1 MSRTIDFAVLTK
13 SAKHHELC
21 IAGID
26 WNTGEFIRIVTL
38 DKDTDGAVPKDKFHY
53 ENGKEIACFD
63 LIKISVSAHDGNE
76 LQPENLIWDQSTK
89 IDFIKKVN
97 LHDVLEKHPAEKQ
110 DFIFGDTYSYTN
122 LQTLE
127 KTKKSLILAEVE
139 DFQVYLV
146 DVTYKDEVTGE
157 LKTITKTKAKFSYNG
172 KYYENISV
180 TDPKY
185 YLTEKAF
192 DNAYII
198 VSSGNEY
205 KGYYYKWVAAIYDS
219 KLADKVSSINKM
231 ENPPTIQIGNGIN
244 TTTIVRYINFCLSK
258 RGKNNIK
265 AKSMID
271 VLIRKNILYKENNK
285 SCITEHGFICG
296 AFYDDAL
303 TKDGKPYRGVFYN
316 KNMQSVI
323 LDTVDDLE
331 ENDKKLILQ
340 CDDAFKKLVDSF
352 YEK

>member
-63 LIKISVSAHDGNE
+63 LIKISVSTHDGNE
-76 LQPENLIWDQSTK
+76 LQPENLIWDQSKK
-89 IDFIKKVN
+89 IEFIKKVD
-97 LHDVLEKHPAEKQ
+97 LHEVLEKHPAELH
-110 DFIFGDTYSYTN
+110 DSIFGNIYSCAYR
-122 LQTLE
+122 QTLE
-127 KTKKSLILAEVE
+127 KIKKSLMLVKVTHFKTYSLKVE
-139 DFQVYLV
+139 YEEGTRL
-146 DVTYKDEVTGE
+146 
-157 LKTITKTKAKFSYNG
+157 KTKAMFDYNG
-172 KYYENISV
+172 EHYQDISV

-185 YLTEKAF
+185 FGDEYEY
-192 DNAYII
+192 DNVYII
-198 VSSGNEY
+198 ISIGNEFHD
-205 KGYYYKWVAAIYDS
+205 KYYKWIAAIYDS
-219 KLADKVSSINKM
+219 SLIVQNSLKNNM
-231 ENPPTIQIGNGIN
+231 ENPSGIRIGSGIN
-244 TTTIVRYINFCLSK
+244 MTTIVRYINFCLSQN
-258 RGKNNIK
+258 GKSKIS
-265 AKSMID
+265 ASHMID
-271 VLIRKNILYKENNK
+271 ILVDKNILYKNGKK
-285 SCITEHGFICG
+285 SYITATGFNCG

-323 LDTVDDLE
+323 LNNVDGLTIM
-331 ENDKKLILQ
+331 DKKLILQ

-352 YEK
+352 YKK